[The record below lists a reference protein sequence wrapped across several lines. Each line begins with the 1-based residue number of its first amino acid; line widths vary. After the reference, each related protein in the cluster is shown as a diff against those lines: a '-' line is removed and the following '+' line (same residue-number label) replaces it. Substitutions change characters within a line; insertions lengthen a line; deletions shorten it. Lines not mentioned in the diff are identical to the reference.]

1 MFHFFKAIFDTS
13 FRASR
18 PFSGYAK
25 AHNCYHRCLWFISE
39 HHIWGT
45 RVRLIGMED
54 WGCLPSTWANRS
66 VHGVGKWFA
75 KFRTGKFRPGIAF
88 TICTNHLTFRMLV
101 KMNFQKWSIWSD
113 NLSCHNLYT
122 LTVTW
127 KCMLTSIRNVKFLW
141 KCESSQCWAPLF
153 VFYFLLICHYYP
165 APSLLLSSFKSL
177 LAGWILITNLS
188 SSHPVIT
195 PTLPQDW
202 SGIHLSLCA
211 RH

>member
-1 MFHFFKAIFDTS
+1 MVYFWTS
-13 FRASR
+13 HLGNTRTFNWHGRLSLHGQTGRFMVWVNGSQSSGLVNFAPESR
-18 PFSGYAK
+18 WPFVQ
-25 AHNCYHRCLWFISE
+25 IS
-39 HHIWGT
+39 W
-45 RVRLIGMED
+45 
-54 WGCLPSTWANRS
+54 RS
-66 VHGVGKWFA
+66 VCF
-75 KFRTGKFRPGIAF
+75 
-88 TICTNHLTFRMLV
+88 
-101 KMNFQKWSIWSD
+101 KMHFQKWSIWSD